1 MKIQYLVFSGGV
13 SQDSA
18 NELVSKASELAKSK
32 HCDEIR
38 LLLNSGGGNI
48 RSGIYCYT
56 MLRALPVNLTTH
68 NVGVVES
75 IANVI
80 YLAGERRY
88 VAPIASFMFHD
99 FHWSFNQSE
108 TLSVSQ
114 LEEKVASLMLDRKR
128 VKDIYVDRIGTAFT
142 ETVELFPIKEFKVPA
157 EWATERGFAHEV
169 LPVEIHKNAQV
180 HHVAC

>member
-1 MKIQYLVFSGGV
+1 MKIQYLMFSGGV

-18 NELVSKASELAKSK
+18 NKLVSKASELARSK
-32 HCDEIR
+32 HCDEIQ

-48 RSGIYCYT
+48 RPGIYCYT

-88 VAPIASFMFHD
+88 AAPTASFMFHD

-114 LEEKVASLMLDRKR
+114 LEEKVASLMFDRKR
-128 VKDIYVDRIGTAFT
+128 VKDIYADRIGTAFIQK
-142 ETVELFPIKEFKVPA
+142 VELFPVKEFKVSA
-157 EWATERGFAHEV
+157 EWATKNGLAHEIR
-169 LPVEIHKNAQV
+169 PAEIPKNAPL